1 MKETENSNAP
11 KRGFYARRYSAS
23 EREDLAARLSEGVS
37 DEITMLRV
45 IVRRMFNATLDSEVG
60 DQGEPDLEQLASTIN
75 TLSLAAIRIGN
86 LLKLQHMLGA
96 KENDTSSVISQ
107 ALADIAKELKLKV

>member
-11 KRGFYARRYSAS
+11 KRGFYARRYSAG

-60 DQGEPDLEQLASTIN
+60 DQGEPDLVMLAHDDPFNVLQELFRGLMNELYIFSAEFSAFFYLFPIF
-75 TLSLAAIRIGN
+75 LVSL
-86 LLKLQHMLGA
+86 
-96 KENDTSSVISQ
+96 
-107 ALADIAKELKLKV
+107 